1 MRKLTNETALITGG
15 TSGIGLKLAEKFLAE
30 GCHVAICSRNQQ
42 NVTNAVQKFES
53 QYGDH
58 IMGIACD
65 VTDGKALH
73 ATVNQVV
80 AKFGSLRIL
89 VANAGINLKYGPFK
103 HYTTDS
109 MYEDAQKIFGVNLL
123 GVMTTISTVLP
134 QMRKQKYG
142 RIITLS
148 GGGADRPLSNMTLY
162 SASKGGAVA
171 FSKCFAAEL
180 EEDLKLKIHD
190 IRLNIYQPGML
201 KTNLIKDF
209 DVVDGWDNKEKATRD
224 ADLALELLG
233 GDIDK
238 STTKVIPYVMP
249 SCQKNGKVFLG
260 FSLFKMIMGAMKLQ
274 KIMKENS
281 KSS

>member
-1 MRKLTNETALITGG
+1 MRLQNETALITGG
-15 TSGIGLKLAEKFLAE
+15 TSGIGLNLAEKFLAE

-42 NVTNAVQKFES
+42 KVSEAVQKFET

-58 IMGIACD
+58 ILGISCD
-65 VTDGKALH
+65 VTDGKALQT
-73 ATVNQVV
+73 AVEQVV
-80 AKFGSLRIL
+80 MKFGSLRIL

-103 HYTTDS
+103 HYTADD
-109 MYEDAQKIFGVNLL
+109 MYEDAQKIIGVNLI
-123 GVMTTISTVLP
+123 GVMRTISTVLP

-148 GGGADRPLSNMTLY
+148 GGGADRPLTHMTLY

-180 EEDLKLKIHD
+180 KEDHKLNKHD

-201 KTNLIKDF
+201 KTNLTQKVQ
-209 DVVDGWDNKEKATRD
+209 VVDGWESKEKVLQDTN
-224 ADLALELLG
+224 LVLQYLG

-238 STTKVIPYVMP
+238 STAKVIPYVMP
-249 SCQKNGKVFLG
+249 SCQENGKVFHG
-260 FSLFKMIMGAMKLQ
+260 FSLIKMILGGIKLQ
-274 KIMKENS
+274 KIMKTQN
-281 KSS
+281 